1 MTPVTWDPFFLGGRQ
16 FHSRLILGSGK
27 YPLPQIRE
35 VVEAGSPDIVT
46 LALRRVNALGQANIL
61 DYLPEGKTW
70 LPNTSGAQTAQEA
83 LTLARLARE
92 LGCGDFIKIEV
103 IVDAKYL
110 LPDNERTLE
119 AVKLLVA
126 DGFVALPYMTPDL
139 VIARKMEQAGAAAI
153 MPLGA
158 PIGSNKGLTTREL
171 IRLMIAE
178 LKVPVIVDAGLGRPS
193 QACEALEMGAC
204 AVMVNTAVA
213 TAENPPAMA
222 RAFALAVRAGREAY
236 LAGLGPVSEAT
247 ASSPLTGFLKSEPD
261 PTL

>member
-1 MTPVTWDPFFLGGRQ
+1 MRDDPFRLGGRE

-35 VVEAGSPDIVT
+35 VVAAGEPDIIT
-46 LALRRVNALGQANIL
+46 LALRRVNAQGEANIL
-61 DYLPEGKTW
+61 DYLPPGKTW
-70 LPNTSGAQTAQEA
+70 LPNTSGAQTAKEA

-110 LPDNERTLE
+110 WPDNEETLE

-139 VIARKMEQAGAAAI
+139 VMARKMEKAGAAAI

-158 PIGSNKGLTTREL
+158 PIGSNKGLTTKEL
-171 IRLMIAE
+171 IRIMIAE
-178 LKVPVIVDAGLGRPS
+178 LETPIIVDAGLGRPS
-193 QACEALEMGAC
+193 HACEAMEMGAT
-204 AVMVNTAVA
+204 AVMINTAVA

-222 RAFALAVRAGREAY
+222 KAFALAVKAGREAY
-236 LAGLGPVSEAT
+236 LAGLGPTTEAA
-247 ASSPLTGFLKSEPD
+247 ASSPLTGFLKSEP
-261 PTL
+261 PKASQ